1 MCYSDITCQALT
13 IVLKYH
19 LLPNLMGCW
28 SDRSR
33 RANEEEEIL
42 KQQKTLITKLK
53 WSNVSPGSITV
64 DYIQH
69 SFNDLD
75 IATAFKPPVGSSNFS
90 PKLHLT

>member
-64 DYIQH
+64 DNIQQ
-69 SFNDLD
+69 SFDAFD
-75 IATAFKPPVGSSNFS
+75 IATAFKPPVGSIKIS
-90 PKLHLT
+90 PNPHLT